1 MLFRSTFQEIF
12 KNHWSEFVN
21 IQKAKGK
28 SIRQSIL
35 KNVEKMIHCKDLSLG
50 YLFFECPKCNNFHIQ
65 GHPAM
70 SESRILSYDKD
81 KGMIYYYYDPHE
93 DDAILNDSDK
103 IGRQYVCESVY
114 EFIAKLIIHIPLD
127 NIHLTRYYGFYA
139 NHSSLD
145 ISNQHMLFSYYDLH
159 RIKSNLN
166 WRKRL
171 LSSYHYDPHEDDVL
185 DEDDPGRLG
194 RQYVYESVFK
204 FMKKLVRHIP
214 NKGFHN
220 IRYYGFYSKRSTID
234 TSSIR
239 PLYSTSE
246 LNKIKQN
253 INWNKKMKLTYGYEP
268 LLCSC
273 GKRLEFCP
281 ELSFFPPP
289 KGPKQLSID
298 DFDEEGNLYA

>member
-1 MLFRSTFQEIF
+1 
-12 KNHWSEFVN
+12 
-21 IQKAKGK
+21 
-28 SIRQSIL
+28 
-35 KNVEKMIHCKDLSLG
+35 
-50 YLFFECPKCNNFHIQ
+50 
-65 GHPAM
+65 M

-81 KGMIYYYYDPHE
+81 KSIIYYYYDPHE

-103 IGRQYVCESVY
+103 IGRQYVC
-114 EFIAKLIIHIPLD
+114 
-127 NIHLTRYYGFYA
+127 
-139 NHSSLD
+139 
-145 ISNQHMLFSYYDLH
+145 
-159 RIKSNLN
+159 
-166 WRKRL
+166 
-171 LSSYHYDPHEDDVL
+171 
-185 DEDDPGRLG
+185 
-194 RQYVYESVFK
+194 ESVFK

-273 GKRLEFCP
+273 GKRLEFYP

-289 KGPKQLSID
+289 NLDDD
-298 DFDEEGNLYA
+298 DFDLYEELSNKLIDYPERKIDIEKTFDLLPDFEKREALIYAENNLFKETIILKCMNCDYEEEVDYEIVEECWMDGPYPISYCPHCNVGDFVPLDIYNKKKLK